1 VRVWLQ
7 HLTIMAAMAAAQA
20 LEGSVDRVVVVV
32 VDQQLD

>member
-20 LEGSVDRVVVVV
+20 LEDSVDQAVAVA

>member
-7 HLTIMAAMAAAQA
+7 DLTIMAAMAAAQA
-20 LEGSVDRVVVVV
+20 PEDSVDPEVVVV